1 LLNKREHFRV
11 KQFTLFV
18 SLLTHA
24 LSAYGR
30 AAYYMHMMR
39 IIQTYYTS
47 FGAAAQRPES
57 LMLGT
62 EHRIL
67 YTIWLKEARTG
78 SSSSSSM
85 TVNNNKRIRNGAD
98 SCFLRTTIMIEKTL
112 IISIDDDV
120 SAMSSPSSTSSSTLG
135 EGTRS
140 NNNDHNQENPTP
152 MTKQQEEEEKKKD
165 RKVRVV
171 SFRLSKRD
179 YERHLSMAKLCHENG
194 LTKGPDIVSYIRLS
208 MECLW
213 HYINNNSPARVE
225 PSAEEKK
232 EEKNRQQQP
241 EKKQE
246 GGVEQQHD

>member
-1 LLNKREHFRV
+1 VQRRTLHNFFRSLTFLLNKREHFRV

-112 IISIDDDV
+112 
-120 SAMSSPSSTSSSTLG
+120 
-135 EGTRS
+135 
-140 NNNDHNQENPTP
+140 
-152 MTKQQEEEEKKKD
+152 
-165 RKVRVV
+165 
-171 SFRLSKRD
+171 SF
-179 YERHLSMAKLCHENG
+179 LSMMMSL
-194 LTKGPDIVSYIRLS
+194 R
-208 MECLW
+208 CLLP
-213 HYINNNSPARVE
+213 HLLLPRPLEKAPA
-225 PSAEEKK
+225 ATTTITIKK
-232 EEKNRQQQP
+232 I
-241 EKKQE
+241 
-246 GGVEQQHD
+246 QHR